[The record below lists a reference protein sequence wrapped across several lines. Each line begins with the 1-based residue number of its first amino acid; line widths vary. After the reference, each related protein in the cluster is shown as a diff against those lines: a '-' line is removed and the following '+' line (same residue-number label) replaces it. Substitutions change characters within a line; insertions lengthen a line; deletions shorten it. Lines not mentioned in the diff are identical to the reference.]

1 MIKNTFRTFTASAL
15 VLKQAAEAATKA
27 RLQDQTCSSVTI
39 EINADHAAISFMA
52 LPAWTAFAVEMGL
65 KTLLIST
72 GVDQAPRGHDL
83 ARLFS
88 KLPPDIQREI
98 ESKTLEVTGDAQ
110 DMDFSTLLEK
120 NKLAF
125 EQWRYFH
132 EGKSTQS
139 NIGFLQSL
147 MLAVHNSAVLEK
159 ANV

>member
-27 RLQDQTCSSVTI
+27 RLQDETCSSVTV
-39 EINADHAAISFMA
+39 EINADLAAIAFMA
-52 LPAWTAFAVEMGL
+52 LPAWTAFAVETGL

-83 ARLFS
+83 AKLFS
-88 KLPPDIQREI
+88 MLPPDIKIEI
-98 ESKTLEVTGDAQ
+98 ESKALEGTGNVENI
-110 DMDFSTLLEK
+110 DFSALLEN

-132 EGKSTQS
+132 EGKSNQS

-147 MLAVHNSAVLEK
+147 MLAIHNLTVSK
-159 ANV
+159 K